1 MAVVLLIFTAR
12 SFFSPTDA
20 FALGSSAFDPQR
32 PSSHRRMRRVR
43 FGPHQLPDAARRRP
57 SGRGAVHRVAE
68 RDARVP
74 GRDHRHVRGR
84 QAHVQARVRPRGE
97 ARQATRRGPRMG
109 GATAR
114 HEVSKSRPRARR
126 GGTPPPRGVCHV
138 PRAHRAVDSNHPQR
152 PRGLA
157 HARRITVQPSCLAC
171 HGPKDERPAFVK
183 KDYPEDRAYG
193 FEDGDLRGIYAVFV
207 PDTSTGD
214 AF

>member
-1 MAVVLLIFTAR
+1 
-12 SFFSPTDA
+12 
-20 FALGSSAFDPQR
+20 
-32 PSSHRRMRRVR
+32 
-43 FGPHQLPDAARRRP
+43 
-57 SGRGAVHRVAE
+57 
-68 RDARVP
+68 
-74 GRDHRHVRGR
+74 
-84 QAHVQARVRPRGE
+84 VRPRGE

-138 PRAHRAVDSNHPQR
+138 PRAHRA
-152 PRGLA
+152 G
-157 HARRITVQPSCLAC
+157 ITVQPSCLAC